1 MGGGV
6 SHSGWGAPVWEGV
19 SQYWSVCPNVGGCS
33 PMWRVCPSV
42 GGCSPMWRVSPSVGG
57 FAPVWEG
64 VSLYACGCEVWVF
77 LSHVLMTDTQV
88 HLCVHLIAGHFG
100 HVAKAYVAKT
110 S

>member
-1 MGGGV
+1 MWEGVLQCGGC
-6 SHSGWGAPVWEGV
+6 APVWEGV
-19 SQYWSVCPNVGGCS
+19 LQCGGC
-33 PMWRVCPSV
+33 P
-42 GGCSPMWRVSPSVGG
+42 
-57 FAPVWEG
+57 PVWEG
-64 VSLYACGCEVWVF
+64 VSLYACVCEVWVF